1 MARQERRKADE
12 AAVQRFVRELLER
25 GTFLA
30 AIEGV
35 DSVRQSANARRGDRT
50 IPVLSIDSIQRER
63 TILAADEALSALDQ
77 LEIVSDNTSIS
88 RNVGEILKP
97 DFVLFN
103 RRLGKIVLVE
113 LKDDALPEREAVAEL
128 LAYEREI
135 RNHFPFLGQPEVVFV
150 LIARHWS
157 DLLTHA
163 YAGLAARGRP
173 ALVGLT
179 LAGEAPDFH
188 LVVRSDEGWMRRYH
202 FWIGSKALR
211 SRSYFVTFPKPEE
224 YRYIALLNAADLMR
238 QTADRLG
245 QHGFCFAWEK
255 TNEPSGLG
263 ITVCMVDPA
272 HLLHAA
278 VEPVGSRRES
288 DLTNFFEEVLLE
300 EGIVCQPSL
309 EATVDTLRRALGTA
323 VSVAF
328 LRDGH
333 WSDDLEWLE
342 QMGAELSE
350 FRYWGMLAD
359 FSVKV
364 ATSSAGLQ
372 HYWLLDPPCVES
384 AISGFQIITAM
395 AGNQPFQYGR
405 ITAKSLFRFGRLLRQ
420 AVELAKSA
428 EPDLIA
434 WQWNQLRLVPFSA
447 ELTYLAGSWVDRTA
461 PMEPLRL
468 FAGPSRATA
477 DNFLGFRDW
486 VASLLVGHLLL
497 EVFEAGWRAGAVDAC
512 ERAACDA
519 LSSVMAR
526 VNRDKPNWSACQ
538 SLLPEEMRAADD
550 PAQLPQIITA
560 MSASSAVTDGLL
572 EVADRWVPHLERRQR
587 FLEDVAFDLED
598 FRQGINDKLQ
608 TLFPDDLPCIFIG
621 ADGMVGTVVI
631 KRPPEM
637 LPVNHATEVAVL
649 NRSSGRDLLVVYDWA
664 TLSDGRLAVLA
675 DNIVGNP
682 LSLEDWRPVNPSS
695 AAEIDNR
702 WVGPKI
708 NLNHYGL
715 HLNAPVGARF
725 FNIALSENAP
735 SEIAMVINSAIA
747 SAEQGGWDGQI
758 HFEVTTGAIRFE
770 GAVIGFLVLQI
781 VTRLRKE
788 WHTLPFDGCDRYAQQ
803 AIDYLGRQSRIHFI
817 VAREDGEVV
826 TFHECENTFKLGEL
840 RAVLEQLT
848 PGGRQNQARSII
860 ANRRPE
866 IEVRLAPERIEAL
879 AAG

>member
-1 MARQERRKADE
+1 MARKENRKADE
-12 AAVQRFVRELLER
+12 AAVQRFVRELLEK
-25 GTFLA
+25 GALLS

-35 DSVRQSANARRGDRT
+35 DSVRASANALRSDRI

-63 TILAADEALSALDQ
+63 TILAADEALSVLDE
-77 LEIVSDNTSIS
+77 LDIVSDNTSIS
-88 RNVGEILKP
+88 LSIGEILKP

-113 LKDDALPEREAVAEL
+113 LKDDALPERQAVSEL

-179 LAGEAPDFH
+179 LTGEAPEFH
-188 LVVRSDEGWMRRYH
+188 LAPRSDEGWMRRHH
-202 FWIGSKALR
+202 FGIGPKALR

-224 YRYIALLNAADLMR
+224 YRYVALLNAADLMR

-245 QHGFCFAWEK
+245 QHGLCFAWEK
-255 TNEPSGLG
+255 PNEPNGLG

-272 HLLHAA
+272 HLFHPA
-278 VEPVGSRRES
+278 VEPAGSRRES
-288 DLTNFFEEVLLE
+288 ELTSFFEKVLLE

-309 EATVDTLRRALGTA
+309 DAAVDTLRRALGTA
-323 VSVAF
+323 ASVAF

-364 ATSSAGLQ
+364 ATSSAAVQ
-372 HYWLLDPPCVES
+372 HYRLLDPPCVEA
-384 AISGFQIITAM
+384 AISGFQIITTLI
-395 AGNQPFQYGR
+395 GNQPFQHGR

-420 AVELAKSA
+420 SVELAKSA
-428 EPDLIA
+428 DPDLIA
-434 WQWNQLRLVPFSA
+434 WQWNQLRLVPFTA
-447 ELTYLAGSWVDRTA
+447 ELTYLAGSWIDRTA
-461 PMEPLRL
+461 PMEPLHL
-468 FAGPSRATA
+468 FAGPSQPTA
-477 DNFLGFRDW
+477 DNFLEFRNW
-486 VASLLVGHLLL
+486 VASLLADHPLL
-497 EVFEAGWRAGAVDAC
+497 EVFEAGWRAGATDAR

-519 LSSVMAR
+519 LSNVMAR
-526 VNRDKPNWSACQ
+526 VKRDKRGWLDCQ
-538 SLLPEEMRAADD
+538 SLLPEEMGVVDD
-550 PAQLPQIITA
+550 PAQLPQIIAA
-560 MSASSAVTDGLL
+560 MPASSALTDGLL
-572 EVADRWVPHLERRQR
+572 EVADRWVPHLERRQS
-587 FLEDVAFDLED
+587 FLEDVALDLED
-598 FRQGINDKLQ
+598 LRQGINDRLQ
-608 TLFPDDLPCIFIG
+608 ALSPDDLPCIFIG

-637 LPVNHATEVAVL
+637 FPVNHAVEVAIL
-649 NRSSGRDLLVVYDWA
+649 NRSSGRELLVVYDWA
-664 TLSDGRLAVLA
+664 TLSGGRLAVLA

-682 LSLEDWRPVNPSS
+682 LSLEDWRPVYPSS
-695 AAEIDNR
+695 AAEVDNR
-702 WVGPKI
+702 WMGPKI

-715 HLNAPVGARF
+715 HLSALVGARF

-735 SEIAMVINSAIA
+735 SEIAIVINSAIA
-747 SAEQGGWDGQI
+747 SAEEGGWDGQI

-770 GAVIGFLVLQI
+770 GAVIGFFALQI

-788 WHTLPFDGCDRYAQQ
+788 WHTLPFDGCDRYCQQ
-803 AIDYLGRQSRIHFI
+803 AIDHLGRQSRIHFI

-826 TFHECENTFKLGEL
+826 TFKECENTFKLGEF

-866 IEVRLAPERIEAL
+866 IEVMLAPERIDAL